1 MQGMEGMLIVV
12 PQVEGVQVMGA
23 EKDVLLRTISSKRTR
38 SDLHV
43 RKVSFSTAA
52 VLMAMEL
59 SKLLLKT
66 SKQRYL

>member
-12 PQVEGVQVMGA
+12 PQVEGVQAMGA
-23 EKDVLLRTISSKRTR
+23 EKDVLLRTISLRRTR

-52 VLMAMEL
+52 VLKAMEL